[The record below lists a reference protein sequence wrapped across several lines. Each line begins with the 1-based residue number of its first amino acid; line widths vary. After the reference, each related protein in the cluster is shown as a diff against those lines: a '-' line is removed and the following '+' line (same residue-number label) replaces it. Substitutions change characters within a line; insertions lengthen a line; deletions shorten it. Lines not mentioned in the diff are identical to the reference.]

1 MAAMALMLVPAGQ
14 AGAQELEDASSEQDP
29 SSFGTVAV
37 TPLVTI
43 YPGDSI
49 DPSMVAERTFAQLRP
64 VRGGYVSSASA
75 LVDKVARRTLMPGI
89 AIPLNALENTKLV
102 QKGVPTQLVFEDGGL
117 SITTLVSPLQAGELN
132 EAIRARNIDSGLIV
146 YGIVQEDG
154 TLRATGG

>member
-89 AIPLNALENTKLV
+89 AIPSTRLRTPSWCRRACPRNWCSKT
-102 QKGVPTQLVFEDGGL
+102 GVEHHH
-117 SITTLVSPLQAGELN
+117 AGFTV
-132 EAIRARNIDSGLIV
+132 AGR
-146 YGIVQEDG
+146 
-154 TLRATGG
+154 